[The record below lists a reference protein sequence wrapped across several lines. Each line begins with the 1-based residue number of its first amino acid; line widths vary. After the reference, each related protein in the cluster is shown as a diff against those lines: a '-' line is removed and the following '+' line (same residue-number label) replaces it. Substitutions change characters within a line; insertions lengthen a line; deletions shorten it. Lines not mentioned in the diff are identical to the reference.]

1 MAEIATKLDDEGP
14 NLEKLSQRMIE
25 IGIALS
31 AERNTDRLM
40 ELILLEAKDIANADG
55 GTLYLM
61 DEEEDALRFAIMRND
76 SLDIAMGGT
85 TGVEI
90 PFPPLKLNDPETGE
104 PNYTNN
110 ATAVALRK
118 ESINIPD
125 AYDAEEFDFSGT
137 KAFDS
142 RTGYRSMSFFTVP
155 LINNAG
161 SIIGVLQLINS
172 RSKSGRVVSFS
183 EELQPFI
190 EALAS
195 QAAVALENSNLV
207 RQQRE
212 LLESFIELIA
222 SAIDA
227 KSPYTGGH
235 CSRVPIITKM
245 LAEAACESD
254 AGPYA
259 EFDLDDEEWYELH
272 LAAWL
277 HDCGKVTTPEYVVD
291 KATKLET
298 IYDRIHEIRMRFEVL
313 RRDAEI
319 EYLRKSKEEGADEA
333 ALKSAF
339 DQTCARL
346 ADEFTFIA
354 THNIGGE
361 FMPDEEIERMHEIG
375 DQTWMRHYDNTLG
388 VSWEETTRIG
398 DTKPLPAMEK
408 LLDDRPEHMVAEY
421 NRGERYNLA
430 VKRGTL
436 TAEERQK
443 INDHISITIEMLEQL
458 PFPKHLRNVPE
469 YAGGHHEKMDGTGYP
484 RGLKG
489 EDMSIP
495 ARMMAVA
502 DIFEALTATD
512 RPYKKSK
519 KLSEALHI
527 MKMMTEEHHID
538 PQLFE
543 LFLKRGVYQRYA
555 DEYLDTAQIDEID
568 ISNYLPDS

>member
-1 MAEIATKLDDEGP
+1 MATVATTTNDGYSSREELF
-14 NLEKLSQRMIE
+14 QRLIGM
-25 IGIALS
+25 GIALS
-31 AERNTDRLM
+31 SERNTERLM

-61 DEEEDALRFAIMRND
+61 DEEQDALRFAIMHND
-76 SLDIAMGGT
+76 SLNIAMGGT
-85 TGVEI
+85 TGIEI
-90 PFPPLKLNDPETGE
+90 PFPPLQLINQDTGE
-104 PNYTNN
+104 PNYANN

-118 ESINIPD
+118 KSINIPD
-125 AYDAEEFDFSGT
+125 AYDADEFDFSGT
-137 KAFDS
+137 KAFDT

-155 LINNAG
+155 LINNSG

-172 RSKSGRVVSFS
+172 RSKSGRVVAFS
-183 EELQPFI
+183 EELQPLI

-245 LAEAACESD
+245 LAEAACDIED
-254 AGPYA
+254 GEYK
-259 EFDLDDEEWYELH
+259 EFQLSEEQWYELH

-298 IYDRIHEIRMRFEVL
+298 IYDRIHEIRMRFEIL

-319 EYLRKSKEEGADEA
+319 AYLRKCQVDGADETV
-333 ALKSAF
+333 LRTEFES
-339 DQTCARL
+339 QCAQL
-346 ADEFTFIA
+346 TEEFEFIA
-354 THNIGGE
+354 AHNIGGE
-361 FMPDEEIERMHEIG
+361 FMPDEDIVRMEEIG
-375 DQTWMRHYDNTLG
+375 DRTWHRYFDNTLG
-388 VSWEETTRIG
+388 VSWEESQRIG
-398 DTKPLPAMEK
+398 ETKTLPVEER
-408 LLDDRPEHMVAEY
+408 LLADRPEHLVAEY

-436 TAEERQK
+436 NEEERKK
-443 INDHISITIEMLEQL
+443 INDHITITIEMLEQL

-489 EDMSIP
+489 AEMSIP
-495 ARMMAVA
+495 ARMMAIA

-512 RPYKKSK
+512 RPYKKAK
-519 KLSEALHI
+519 KLSEALFI
-527 MKMMTEEHHID
+527 MKMMTKDQHID
-538 PQLFE
+538 SHLFE
-543 LFLKRGVYQRYA
+543 LFLREGVYQRYA
-555 DEYLDTAQIDEID
+555 EEYLDLSQIDDVD
-568 ISNYLPDS
+568 INEYLPE